1 MLRKKWFWIVVVLI
15 VIGGGVAASFARRG
29 DPGITVT
36 VETIQKRDLDA
47 IVSASGKIDP
57 KKTVNIS
64 AQTMGRVTRL
74 AVKEG
79 DRVHAGQ
86 FLLQID
92 PVNAEAA
99 VRRDVAAV
107 AGARTALEQ
116 SRVGLQS
123 ARAQLDVARQALKR
137 QTELTAAGLTT
148 RESLERAQADVEI
161 RESDLK
167 AREQEIKNR
176 ETQLNQQEAG
186 LSSSQHQLAQVR
198 FEAPFDGIVTRR
210 NIEEGENVMVGTM
223 NNAGTVLLTVADMS
237 VIEAEVE
244 VDETDI
250 PFVQLGQP
258 AKIMIDAIAD
268 QTFTGKVTEIGNSP
282 IQTAGSGTTRTATN
296 FKVTVTIEGQIPEV
310 RPGFT
315 CTAEITTA
323 TRKQALSV
331 PIQAMTVRELL
342 YDLAVRVVEQLPHRQ
357 ALSVPIQA
365 MTVRELLYDADGKV
379 VHEPRPPRQG
389 FRFGPAQPAPASA
402 PAELQPGQKREEK
415 EGVFL
420 MKDGKATFAIVKT
433 GIAGERYLEVT
444 TGLKEG
450 DLVITGPFE
459 SVRGMYE
466 GDIVKTAPKPGAT
479 SK

>member
-29 DPGITVT
+29 DPSITVT
-36 VETIQKRDLDA
+36 VENIQKRDLEA

-74 AVKEG
+74 GVKEG
-79 DRVHAGQ
+79 DRVTAGQ

-92 PVNAEAA
+92 PVNAEAL
-99 VRRDVAAV
+99 VRRDIAAL
-107 AGARTALEQ
+107 AGAQTSLEQ
-116 SRVGLQS
+116 SKVALQS
-123 ARAQLDVARQALKR
+123 SRANLDLAQKNLKR
-137 QTELTAAGLTT
+137 QQELWSAGLTT
-148 RESLERAQADVEI
+148 RESLERAQSELEI

-167 AREQEIKNR
+167 AREQEIKTR
-176 ETQLNQQEAG
+176 ETQINQQQAG
-186 LSSSQHQLAQVR
+186 LASSQYQLAQVR
-198 FEAPFDGIVTRR
+198 FVAPFDGIVTRR
-210 NIEEGENVMVGTM
+210 NIEEGENVMIGTM

-250 PFVQLGQP
+250 PFVQLGQS

-268 QTFTGKVTEIGNSP
+268 REFTGKVTEIGNSP

-296 FKVTVTIEGQIPEV
+296 FKVTVTIDGQVPDV

-331 PIQAMTVRELL
+331 PIQAL
-342 YDLAVRVVEQLPHRQ
+342 
-357 ALSVPIQA
+357 
-365 MTVRELLYDADGKV
+365 TVRELLYDAQGNI
-379 VHEPRPPRQG
+379 VHEKRPPRAG
-389 FRFGPAQPAPASA
+389 IRFGPQQPAPTAV
-402 PAELQPGQKREEK
+402 PAELKPGEKREEV

-420 MKDGKATFAIVKT
+420 MKDGKSAFTTVKT
-433 GIAGERYLEVT
+433 GISGERYLEVVS
-444 TGLKEG
+444 GLKEG
-450 DLVITGPFE
+450 DQVITGPFD

-466 GDIVKTAPKPGAT
+466 GDLVKTAPKPGGNN
-479 SK
+479 K

>member
-1 MLRKKWFWIVVVLI
+1 LEATVFRKKWFWIVVALL
-15 VIGGGVAASFARRG
+15 VIGGAAAASFANRG
-29 DPGITVT
+29 DQGITVT
-36 VETIQKRDLDA
+36 VETIQKRDLEA
-47 IVSASGKIDP
+47 IVSASGKIEP

-74 AVKEG
+74 GVQEG
-79 DRVHAGQ
+79 DRVKAGQ

-107 AGARTALEQ
+107 AGAETSLEQ

-123 ARAQLDVARQALKR
+123 GRANLEVARQNLKR
-137 QTELTAAGLTT
+137 QQELWSAGLTT
-148 RESLERAQADVEI
+148 RETLERAQAEVEV

-167 AREQEIKNR
+167 AREQEIKTR
-176 ETQLNQQEAG
+176 ETQLNQQRAG
-186 LSSSQHQLAQVR
+186 LAASQHTLAQVR
-198 FEAPFDGIVTRR
+198 FDAPFDGIVTRR
-210 NIEEGENVMVGTM
+210 NVEEGENVVIGTM

-237 VIEAEVE
+237 TIEAEVE

-250 PFVQLGQP
+250 PFVQVGQR
-258 AKIMIDAIAD
+258 AKIMIDAMAD
-268 QTFTGKVTEIGNSP
+268 REFIGVVTEIGNSP

-323 TRKQALSV
+323 TKKQALSV
-331 PIQAMTVRELL
+331 PIQALTVREL
-342 YDLAVRVVEQLPHRQ
+342 V
-357 ALSVPIQA
+357 
-365 MTVRELLYDADGKV
+365 YDAQGNI
-379 VHEPRPPRQG
+379 VHEKRPPRTG
-389 FRFGPAQPAPASA
+389 FRFGPPQPAPAAS
-402 PAELQPGQKREEK
+402 PVELKPGEKREEV

-420 MKDGKATFAIVKT
+420 MKDGKSAFTTVKT
-433 GIAGERYLEVT
+433 GIAGERYLEVL

-450 DLVITGPFE
+450 DQVITGPFD

-466 GDIVKTAPKPGAT
+466 GDVVKTAPKPGAT
-479 SK
+479 K